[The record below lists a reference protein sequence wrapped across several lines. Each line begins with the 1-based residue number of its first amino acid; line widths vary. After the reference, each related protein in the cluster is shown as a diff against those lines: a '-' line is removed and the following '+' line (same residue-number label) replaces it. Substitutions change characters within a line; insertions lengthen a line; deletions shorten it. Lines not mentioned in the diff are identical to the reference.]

1 MTVPTKDIANILGGG
16 GDDSAVWNAAKGS
29 TLPTTL
35 ADPASPFASAG
46 WLSTD
51 GISFARNEDK
61 QVFRGHQGGQII
73 KRKTASVD
81 DTFKFQCLETTA
93 LTLGLL
99 YKGQT
104 PTVATGV
111 ATIHVTNQTVN
122 DESAWVL
129 DEMLDDGSMMR
140 YVVPNGSPQLTAEVA
155 WKHDDL
161 TVYEFTVGVNGD
173 YFVITDAPA
182 VVGS

>member
-1 MTVPTKDIANILGGG
+1 MVATKDLANILGGG
-16 GDDSAVWNAAKGS
+16 GDDSAVWVAAKGS

-35 ADPASPFASAG
+35 ADPVSPFESVG

-51 GISFARNEDK
+51 GVSFGRSEDRN
-61 QVFRGHQGGQII
+61 VFRGHQGGAIV

-99 YKGQT
+99 YKGRT

-111 ATIHVTNQTVN
+111 ATITVTNQAVP
-122 DESAWVL
+122 DERAWVI
-129 DEMLDDGSMMR
+129 DEFLDDGSVMR
-140 YVVPNGSPQLTAEVA
+140 YVIPVGSAELTAEVA
-155 WKHDDL
+155 WKTDDM

-182 VVGS
+182 VVA